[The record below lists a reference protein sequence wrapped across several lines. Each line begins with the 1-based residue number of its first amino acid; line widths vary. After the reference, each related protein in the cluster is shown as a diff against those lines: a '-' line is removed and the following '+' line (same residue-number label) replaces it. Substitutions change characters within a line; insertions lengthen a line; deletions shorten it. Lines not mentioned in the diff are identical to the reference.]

1 MTARASLARSS
12 SRDLGERPPE
22 EAALVAPL
30 APEVPVSG
38 SAARA
43 SRTQEPPASQAMVA
57 MLPTPPPAAL
67 LTPDP
72 SASSNVLERALSAM
86 TLLRGDLQGADPRL
100 VAGRL
105 EQVSG

>member
-1 MTARASLARSS
+1 M
-12 SRDLGERPPE
+12 
-22 EAALVAPL
+22 APL
-30 APEVPVSG
+30 APEVPASG
-38 SAARA
+38 SGAGVPEA
-43 SRTQEPPASQAMVA
+43 QEPPASQAMVA

-105 EQVSG
+105 ELVSG